1 MGYAMAA
8 AKPGGSEVLHK
19 ITLGDLTPA
28 AGEVLI
34 KHDAVGINFLDI
46 YIRNG
51 AYPWPVDGDLILGSE
66 GAGIIEAVGS
76 DVKGLAVGDRVGY
89 TLANG
94 AYATHRV
101 IDAAYVVKLPDNVPS
116 NLAASIMLKGLTVAY
131 LIHDSY
137 AVKPGDTV
145 LFHAAAGGVGLI
157 AGQWLK
163 ALGATTIGT
172 AGGAEKCALAKAN
185 GFDHVIDYT
194 STDFEAEVMR
204 LTNGEGVTVAYDS
217 VGNDTMA
224 RTITSTKRRGTI
236 IAFGQSSG
244 PYADF
249 KISGEIQVVE
259 VVSPAQLEVSQLLVV
274 VVHFNIIIHCVPG
287 HIRVIEARLPLGE
300 LRCPEVHHEGLR
312 LRNKFDSR
320 VELAVRSHFA
330 AINGPSNVV
339 RSPLNHVDVPVGGRV
354 EAIYVSVRLT
364 APCTVSINDIG
375 THGVLLH

>member
-1 MGYAMAA
+1 MRYAMAA
-8 AKPGGSEVLHK
+8 AKPGGSEVLRK
-19 ITLGDLTPA
+19 IELGALTPA

-34 KHDAVGINFLDI
+34 RHEAIGLNFLDI
-46 YIRNG
+46 YIRRG
-51 AYPWPVDGDLILGSE
+51 AYPWPVESDLILGSE

-76 DVKGLAVGDRVGY
+76 EVKGLAVGDRVGY

-94 AYATHRV
+94 ANATHRL
-101 IDAAYVVKLPDNVPS
+101 IEAAYVVKLPDNIS
-116 NLAASIMLKGLTVAY
+116 AELAASIMLKGLTVAY

-172 AGGAEKCALAKAN
+172 AGGPEKCALAKAN
-185 GFDHVIDYT
+185 GYDHVIDYK

-204 LTNGEGVTVAYDS
+204 LTDGVGVNVTYDS

-224 RTITSTKRRGTI
+224 RSLTATKRHGTI

-249 KISGEIQVVE
+249 KITDLAKGSYY
-259 VVSPAQLEVSQLLVV
+259 L
-274 VVHFNIIIHCVPG
+274 
-287 HIRVIEARLPLGE
+287 
-300 LRCPEVHHEGLR
+300 
-312 LRNKFDSR
+312 SR
-320 VELAVRSHFA
+320 PTLFHFA
-330 AINGPSNVV
+330 GDRAW
-339 RSPLNHVDVPVGGRV
+339 L
-354 EAIYVSVRLT
+354 EAASAKLFT
-364 APCTVSINDIG
+364 AVTDGTVNISINQRFALEDVAKAHDALTGRATTGCTIL
-375 THGVLLH
+375 TV

>member
-19 ITLGDLTPA
+19 ITLGDLTPT

-34 KHDAVGINFLDI
+34 KHEAVGINFLDI

-51 AYPWPVDGDLILGSE
+51 AYPWPVDSDLILGSE

-116 NLAASIMLKGLTVAY
+116 DLAASIMLKGLTVAY

-163 ALGATTIGT
+163 ALGANTIGT
-172 AGGAEKCALAKAN
+172 AGGTEKCALAKAN

-204 LTNGEGVTVAYDS
+204 LTNGANHHIDQT
-217 VGNDTMA
+217 A
-224 RTITSTKRRGTI
+224 RHNYSLWPI
-236 IAFGQSSG
+236 I
-244 PYADF
+244 
-249 KISGEIQVVE
+249 
-259 VVSPAQLEVSQLLVV
+259 
-274 VVHFNIIIHCVPG
+274 
-287 HIRVIEARLPLGE
+287 
-300 LRCPEVHHEGLR
+300 
-312 LRNKFDSR
+312 
-320 VELAVRSHFA
+320 RSIYRFQ
-330 AINGPSNVV
+330 
-339 RSPLNHVDVPVGGRV
+339 NH
-354 EAIYVSVRLT
+354 
-364 APCTVSINDIG
+364 
-375 THGVLLH
+375 

>member
-1 MGYAMAA
+1 MTDNTAIIQRLERMRPGRIVLWTLLFLGGIVMITPIVFMASTSF
-8 AKPGGSEVLHK
+8 KTGQEIYSLSIIPDQPSLE
-19 ITLGDLTPA
+19 
-28 AGEVLI
+28 
-34 KHDAVGINFLDI
+34 NYI
-46 YIRNG
+46 YILNESKFLRWMLNSLWV
-51 AYPWPVDGDLILGSE
+51 ATFSTVSVLFFDSL
-66 GAGIIEAVGS
+66 
-76 DVKGLAVGDRVGY
+76 VGY

-116 NLAASIMLKGLTVAY
+116 DLAASIMLKGLTVAY

-163 ALGATTIGT
+163 ALGAKTIGT

-194 STDFEAEVMR
+194 NTDFEAEVMR
-204 LTNGEGVTVAYDS
+204 LTNGEGVNVAYDS
-217 VGNDTMA
+217 VGKDTMA

-249 KISGEIQVVE
+249 KITDLSKG
-259 VVSPAQLEVSQLLVV
+259 SYYLSRPTLF
-274 VVHFNIIIHCVPG
+274 HFVG
-287 HIRVIEARLPLGE
+287 DRSWLDAASVKLF
-300 LRCPEVHHEGLR
+300 
-312 LRNKFDSR
+312 K
-320 VELAVRSHFA
+320 AVTDGT
-330 AINGPSNVV
+330 IN
-339 RSPLNHVDVPVGGRV
+339 
-354 EAIYVSVRLT
+354 
-364 APCTVSINDIG
+364 VSINQRFALEDVAKAHDALTGRATTGCTIL
-375 THGVLLH
+375 TV